1 MMQTNKKV
9 MILTGIVLCFA
20 ACQNATPPETR
31 YDKIATGFCECTAQL
46 AELNKKAVTLASDST
61 GQAAQMFKQME
72 TEYNKAQECSATI
85 IGQFGKLKKE
95 EFAAVEKSMAGK
107 CPDLNLQKELLRE
120 MLGE

>member
-1 MMQTNKKV
+1 MQIYKKV
-9 MILTGIVLCFA
+9 MVLAGIALCFA
-20 ACQNATPPETR
+20 ACKNAAPPESR

-46 AELNKKAVTLASDST
+46 VELNKKAVTLAADST
-61 GQAAQMFKQME
+61 GQAVQMFKQME
-72 TEYNKAQECSATI
+72 TEYNKARECSATI

-95 EFAAVEKSMAGK
+95 EFDAVEKAMAGK

>member
-1 MMQTNKKV
+1 MQIYKNA
-9 MILTGIVLCFA
+9 IIWAGLALFFA
-20 ACQNATPPETR
+20 ACNNTQPTESK

-46 AELNKKAVTLASDST
+46 VELNKKAVALAADST

-72 TEYNKAQECSATI
+72 SEYNKARECSATI

-95 EFAAVEKSMAGK
+95 EFEAVEKAMAGK

>member
-1 MMQTNKKV
+1 MQIYKKI
-9 MILTGIVLCFA
+9 MILAGFA
-20 ACQNATPPETR
+20 LVFTACKNPAPPENK

-46 AELNKKAVTLASDST
+46 VEMNKKAVALASDST
-61 GQAAQMFKQME
+61 GEAAQMFKQME
-72 TEYNKAQECSATI
+72 AEYNKARECSATI

-95 EFAAVEKSMAGK
+95 EFEAVEKAMAGK